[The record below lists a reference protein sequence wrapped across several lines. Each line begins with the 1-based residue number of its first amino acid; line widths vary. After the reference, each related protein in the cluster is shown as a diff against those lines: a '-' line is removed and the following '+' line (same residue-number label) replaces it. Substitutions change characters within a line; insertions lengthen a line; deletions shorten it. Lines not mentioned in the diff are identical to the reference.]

1 MIPPN
6 LPRLT
11 AMVCRVGAVVV
22 RDAFANA
29 QETKHPISVSKTL
42 AVEYPDAL
50 PDMLNMSQ
58 SEFEREA
65 KLAMSAKLFETGKLS
80 SSQAAELAGMARVDF
95 LFELKRFGV
104 SPIQTTADE
113 LLEDIANAKKAAG
126 RR

>member
-1 MIPPN
+1 
-6 LPRLT
+6 
-11 AMVCRVGAVVV
+11 
-22 RDAFANA
+22 
-29 QETKHPISVSKTL
+29 VSKTI

-50 PDMLNMSQ
+50 PDMLHMSS

-80 SSQAAELAGMARVDF
+80 SSQAAELAGLSRVDF

-104 SPIQTTADE
+104 SPIQATAEE
-113 LLEDIANAKKAAG
+113 LREEIAHAQEAAG

>member
-1 MIPPN
+1 MG
-6 LPRLT
+6 
-11 AMVCRVGAVVV
+11 CRAGAVAV
-22 RDAFANA
+22 RDAVANV
-29 QETKHPISVSKTL
+29 QERKHHVSVSKTL
-42 AVEYPDAL
+42 AVAYPDAL
-50 PDMLNMSQ
+50 PDMLNMSR

-65 KLAMSAKLFETGKLS
+65 KLATSVKLFETGKLS

-113 LLEDIANAKKAAG
+113 LHEEIANAKKAAG

>member
-1 MIPPN
+1 M
-6 LPRLT
+6 
-11 AMVCRVGAVVV
+11 
-22 RDAFANA
+22 
-29 QETKHPISVSKTL
+29 SKTL

-65 KLAMSAKLFETGKLS
+65 KLAMSAKLFEMDKLS

-113 LLEDIANAKKAAG
+113 LHEDIANAKKAAS

>member
-1 MIPPN
+1 M
-6 LPRLT
+6 
-11 AMVCRVGAVVV
+11 
-22 RDAFANA
+22 RDAVANA
-29 QETKHPISVSKTL
+29 QQTKHHIAVSKTL

-80 SSQAAELAGMARVDF
+80 SSQAAELAGTARVDF

-104 SPIQTTADE
+104 SPIQTMADE
-113 LLEDIANAKKAAG
+113 LHEDIANAKKAAG
-126 RR
+126 LR